1 MILQSEISCKSMT
14 CCGSGAVADFFG
26 HSEPIAAPALVNG
39 EVMDLETASATLP
52 VLCANNARCRSTV
65 TGSGTELPVLVNSFF
80 TGANRPFM
88 AGAAQKKDGGSSMLI
103 HDP

>member
-1 MILQSEISCKSMT
+1 MIKKYNLYRVPSSSAVSMILQSEISCKSMT

-52 VLCANNARCRSTV
+52 VL
-65 TGSGTELPVLVNSFF
+65 
-80 TGANRPFM
+80 
-88 AGAAQKKDGGSSMLI
+88 
-103 HDP
+103 